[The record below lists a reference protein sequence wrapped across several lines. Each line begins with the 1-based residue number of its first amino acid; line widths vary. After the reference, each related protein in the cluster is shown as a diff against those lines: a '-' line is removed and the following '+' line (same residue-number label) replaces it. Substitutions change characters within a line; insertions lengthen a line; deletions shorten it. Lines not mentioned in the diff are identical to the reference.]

1 MRYFRTYPWGLQ
13 LLLFMLMVFTF
24 LSATQALVLALLP
37 GLTGY
42 QLTDLYGINPA
53 SPAPLIGAA
62 MITQGVQNAFMFGVP
77 ALLFGYMAHPTP
89 SYYLGL
95 RRPGKALHW
104 ILAVALM
111 AGAMPLLMELEQL
124 MHLFDFGPEVAK
136 TQKANDDLINAFIKA
151 SSLPE
156 FIRAFIVMAI
166 VPGIGEELF
175 FRGVLMRF
183 VRKKTSGMVVPILF
197 SAVVFA
203 FAHLNVYGL
212 PSIFLAG
219 VLLAIIYQLT
229 GSLWCS
235 VVAHLFFNGSQ
246 VLIQY
251 MANSSAGAKE
261 LTEARQVPL
270 YWILAGAALFGG
282 AAYALYKNRT
292 PLPATWANDFAE

>member
-62 MITQGVQNAFMFGVP
+62 IITQGVQNAFMFGVP
-77 ALLFGYMAHPTP
+77 ALLFGYMAHPSP

-111 AGAMPLLMELEQL
+111 AGAMPLLMELEQF

-203 FAHLNVYGL
+203 FAHLSVYGL

-251 MANSSAGAKE
+251 MATSSAGAKE
-261 LTEARQVPL
+261 LTEAKQVPL
-270 YWILAGAALFGG
+270 YWLLAGAALFVG